1 MRERSEV
8 RGLILA
14 LDAMGGDYGPSENC
28 PGAVEACRTYPDLEI
43 ALVGESETIE
53 KELSSVEKDVRDRLQ
68 VVHSEEVISMEDLPA
83 KAIRS
88 MKRSSLRI
96 AMEMVRSKEAAGCV
110 SAGNTGAIVAGGVLV
125 VGRISG
131 IDRPGLGVVLPTLN
145 KPTLVI
151 DVGATI
157 RCKPL
162 NLSQFAVMGSLYM
175 KHIVGIAEPDVRLLS
190 NGSEDIK
197 GDEVISAAREQLQS
211 APHINFGGYIEG
223 NRVPFGIA
231 DVVVSDGFS
240 GNVMLKS
247 FEGIGELALKIFK
260 DEVDRRLLAKL
271 GLLFLLPM
279 LKDLQHRFDYQQY
292 GGTPLLG
299 VNGAVIKAHGR
310 SKAPAIASALSVARD
325 FALKDG
331 VEKIKKGIGELLLEK
346 REGL

>member
-1 MRERSEV
+1 M

-14 LDAMGGDYGPSENC
+14 LDAMGGDHGPSENC
-28 PGAVEACRTYPDLEI
+28 PGAIAACRSYSDLEI
-43 ALVGESETIE
+43 ALVGDSVAIE
-53 KELSSVEKDVRDRLQ
+53 REISSVEKSVRSRLH
-68 VVHSEEVISMEDLPA
+68 VVHTDEVISMEDLPA

-88 MKRSSLRI
+88 MRRSSLRL

-125 VGRISG
+125 VGRIPG

-145 KPTLVI
+145 KPTFVI

-175 KHIVGIAEPDVRLLS
+175 KHMVGVHEPDVRLLS
-190 NGSEDIK
+190 NGSEEIK
-197 GDEVISAAREQLQS
+197 GDEVISSAREQLQN
-211 APHINFGGYIEG
+211 APHINFGGYVEG
-223 NRVPFGIA
+223 NGVPFGVA

-247 FEGIGELALKIFK
+247 FEGIGELALRIFK
-260 DEVDRRLLAKL
+260 DEVDRSLLAKA

-279 LKDLQHRFDYQQY
+279 LKGLQHRFDYQRY

-310 SKAPAIASALSVARD
+310 SKAPAITSALSVARD
-325 FALKDG
+325 FAFKDG
-331 VEKIKKGIGELLLEK
+331 VENIKKGIGELLLQDK
-346 REGL
+346 EGH